1 MDICSS
7 SNPSNYLAIYMDKVV
22 NKIEPLVTVTL
33 FTKLVSAPSFGTEHW
48 KLIQPS
54 LSFAFLSAFIFSLL
68 LLSLI
73 IFFTLFLVWAG
84 LRVPAA
90 YLMCC

>member
-7 SNPSNYLAIYMDKVV
+7 SNPSNCLTVYMGNVV

-33 FTKLVSAPSFGTEHW
+33 FKKLVSSPSFGTEIW

-68 LLSLI
+68 LFSL
-73 IFFTLFLVWAG
+73 L
-84 LRVPAA
+84 
-90 YLMCC
+90 